1 MSGDLQMRH
10 DNQFCKDSKGTTY
23 QVVLD
28 VLALTTCYPAFLIT
42 ADVLEIYM
50 HQFWF
55 IIDKKDS
62 TAYRFKIHKKR
73 CTNHGEP
80 LLQSSTKDDSI
91 LGPMRFV
98 SKADDYQVYGALL
111 PEVMTNQKMRDS
123 PAYKTYLSFATGAS
137 SPKKARKYKKPA
149 SPLKKRTLVI
159 VEEEEPEPTK
169 KVLPSKKPSRKQSS
183 GVQI

>member
-1 MSGDLQMRH
+1 MNHESM
-10 DNQFCKDSKGTTY
+10 F
-23 QVVLD
+23 LD

-42 ADVLEIYM
+42 AVVPEIYM

-55 IIDKKDS
+55 TIDKKDS

-73 CTNHGEP
+73 QVNFHEEQNFMHTAE
-80 LLQSSTKDDSI
+80 DDSI

-111 PEVMTNQKMRDS
+111 PEVKFWTNQKMRDS